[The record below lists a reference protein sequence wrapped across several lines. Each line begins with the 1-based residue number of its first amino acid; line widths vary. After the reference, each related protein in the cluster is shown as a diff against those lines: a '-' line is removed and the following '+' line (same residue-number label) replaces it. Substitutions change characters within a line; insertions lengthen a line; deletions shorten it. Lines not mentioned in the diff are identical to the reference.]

1 MDRTAPK
8 TDLETGLKK
17 TGWRLLPY
25 LLLMYVLAF
34 LDRTNIAFA
43 HDGLTHD
50 AGLSEAAYA
59 LGASIFFAGYAVL
72 EIPSNLILERVG
84 PRLWLSRI
92 MVSWGLVSAAMMF
105 VHGTAAFYGLRFA
118 LGVCEAGFFPGVIWY
133 LTRWYP
139 PERRSQV
146 FGLFYFG
153 APLSFILGGP
163 VSGWLL
169 ALNGAG
175 GLHGWQWLFLIDGLA
190 ASVAGIGALW
200 FLTDRPEDASW
211 LSAEEKQA
219 ILAAA
224 GPPPAPEPLSAIARS
239 LARPRVLAFAG
250 LYGLI
255 QMSVYGVV
263 FFLPAQVAALL
274 GHAIGPEVG
283 FVSAAPW
290 GVALVVTWL
299 VPRWCDRH
307 GHRQAA
313 GAILLLIAA
322 LGMAASVATSIPAA
336 GLIALSCAAAG
347 FIAVQPLFWSLAS
360 QSLSGARA
368 AAAIALINTVGSVG
382 SFLAPNLRT
391 LTDSAMHHIGAGLWV
406 LAALTALAALLMAG
420 IKKPASV

>member
-1 MDRTAPK
+1 MDLTA
-8 TDLETGLKK
+8 LENGLKK

-34 LDRTNIAFA
+34 LDRTNIGFA
-43 HDGLTHD
+43 HDGLKHD

-59 LGASIFFAGYAVL
+59 LGASIFFAGYALL
-72 EIPSNLILERVG
+72 EIPSNLILARVG
-84 PRLWLSRI
+84 PRLWLARI
-92 MVSWGLVSAAMMF
+92 MVSWGLVSAAMLF
-105 VHGTAAFYGLRFA
+105 VHGPVVFYALRFA

-139 PERRSQV
+139 PEKRGQV

-169 ALNGAG
+169 ALHGAG
-175 GLHGWQWLFLIDGLA
+175 LTGWQWLFLTDGVA
-190 ASVAGIGALW
+190 ASVVGLGALW
-200 FLTDRPEDASW
+200 CLCDKPEDASW
-211 LSAEEKQA
+211 LSDGEKQA
-219 ILAAA
+219 IVAAA
-224 GPPPAPEPLSAIARS
+224 GSAPGHESASDIFRAMTQ
-239 LARPRVLAFAG
+239 PRVLSFAL

-283 FVSAAPW
+283 WVSAIPW
-290 GVALVVTWL
+290 MVALVVTFV

-307 GHRQAA
+307 GQRRTA
-313 GAILLLIAA
+313 GALLLVIAA
-322 LGMAASVATSIPAA
+322 IGMAASVATALPVA
-336 GLIALSCAAAG
+336 GLVALSCAAAG

-360 QSLSGARA
+360 QSLSGTRA
-368 AAAIALINTVGSVG
+368 AAAIALINTVGSAG

-391 LTDSAMHHIGAGLWV
+391 FADTAAHHKGAGLWV
-406 LAALTALAALLMAG
+406 LAALTIVAAALTAMAPG
-420 IKKPASV
+420 TKKPASG